1 MNANERLQNH
11 PYGSFIRDVEKPARY
26 VGGEYQS
33 VEKPRDSVDVS
44 ICLALPDIY
53 DIGMSHLG
61 TKLLYKIINKEP
73 NFAAERVFA
82 PWIDMAA
89 ELRKRD
95 LPLLSLETAR
105 PLKEFDVLET
115 LVIKLGK
122 HHLIRRMPSKL
133 CSRLKVMFIP
143 D

>member
-1 MNANERLQNH
+1 M
-11 PYGSFIRDVEKPARY
+11 
-26 VGGEYQS
+26 
-33 VEKPRDSVDVS
+33 DVS
-44 ICLALPDIY
+44 ICLAFPDIY

-105 PLKEFDVLET
+105 PLKEFDVLGFSLQYEMT
-115 LVIKLGK
+115 LHECPEHDRPGTNARTSLRP
-122 HHLIRRMPSKL
+122 RRFPPADYRGWTDRDPPRAD
-133 CSRLKVMFIP
+133 CSIPRRLVDRRCGREAP
-143 D
+143 